1 MIELVGTTLQTDAM
15 DSDVPCI
22 GFCNWKRI
30 SASSHGKPDNH
41 RTPPQYNQMDIT
53 PIDDCEL
60 ESNHTHFVLFDDE
73 IDNVENIQLKRGE
86 IERQLSKTLL
96 GNKTVNNEIHSKSV
110 FRNTVP
116 IVTLLLGGNITTLVV
131 ICEGLQNEIPVV
143 AILGTGHLAD
153 IVAALCY
160 DLRSY
165 HELTHKQFNDYPDL
179 KKKLEEKKEK
189 DIQECK
195 LRLKELGRLEGKD
208 TDQIDDKINKCVKI
222 LEDMNTLIAVYDG
235 VKCIDNLEDVIA
247 DAMWNEISYHRKN
260 KETVKDGYD
269 PRAEELK
276 WCLIW
281 NKEARGEL
289 EIWINSGD
297 ENLALAETKRRWV
310 SKLGQSALFEALC
323 RNKVSFVNLLMDNGA
338 SIEAFEINDLQI
350 ICKKAMNDDALPL
363 DWPPR
368 HLHASNDSKKLLE
381 NMHRAYLI
389 QYLGYYVKKEHKTG
403 KKPTIEELVVWNHNP
418 KHHWKYSIGTLFDE
432 NKTETLYLWFLFMN
446 RPDMAKCLC
455 STISNQTVAILLA
468 ATIYFKASENDNEN
482 RRSLINIGKQFDGH
496 SKNLIDECFVQD
508 KSLAI
513 SVLECK
519 APALYHCTPLDVAR
533 RTDCRGFLA
542 SDTVQAHLDQKWY
555 HHFDTHQTLLK
566 LPIYTWICIVSLFLP
581 LIPISAVIFPFL
593 YKKSAADS
601 KIWNKEARGE
611 LEIWINSGD
620 ENLALA
626 ETKRR
631 WVSKL
636 GQSALF
642 EALCRNKVSF
652 VNLLMDNGASIEAF
666 EINDLQIICKKA
678 MNDDALPLDWPPR
691 HLHASN
697 DPKKLLENMHNS
709 YLIQYLG
716 YYVKKEHKT
725 RKKPTIEELVLWNH
739 NPKHDW
745 KYSIVTSWSLLTT
758 SNQVNWTYA
767 GDGSLYNVTVMNG
780 GSDLWTWQLLRDVS
794 NWGIWKVFG
803 QTDEPY
809 NGVVS
814 GNDVYGTFVYL
825 LAIAFVLISN
835 ILLVNVL
842 IAMFNVTI
850 QRILDRSRI
859 IWRHQRFL
867 LIYEYSERPVL
878 PAPLNVCYYPV
889 KFIIYLWRLFCC
901 ERPCVSSRVTQS
913 TGKTKDI

>member
-30 SASSHGKPDNH
+30 SASSHGKRDNH
-41 RTPPQYNQMDIT
+41 QTPTQYNQMDIT

-96 GNKTVNNEIHSKSV
+96 ENKTVNNENHSKSV

-143 AILGTGHLAD
+143 AVLGTGHLAD

-179 KKKLEEKKEK
+179 KKKLEEKKERN
-189 DIQECK
+189 IQECK
-195 LRLKELGRLEGKD
+195 LRLKELGRLEGKN

-368 HLHASNDSKKLLE
+368 HLHASNDPKKLLE
-381 NMHRAYLI
+381 NMHNSYLI
-389 QYLGYYVKKEHKTG
+389 QYLGYYVKKEHKTR
-403 KKPTIEELVVWNHNP
+403 KKPMIEELVLWNHNP
-418 KHHWKYSIGTLFDE
+418 KHDWKYSIGTLFDE

-482 RRSLINIGKQFDGH
+482 RRTLINIGKQFDGH

-566 LPIYTWICIVSLFLP
+566 LPIYTWV
-581 LIPISAVIFPFL
+581 
-593 YKKSAADS
+593 
-601 KIWNKEARGE
+601 R
-611 LEIWINSGD
+611 
-620 ENLALA
+620 
-626 ETKRR
+626 
-631 WVSKL
+631 
-636 GQSALF
+636 
-642 EALCRNKVSF
+642 
-652 VNLLMDNGASIEAF
+652 
-666 EINDLQIICKKA
+666 
-678 MNDDALPLDWPPR
+678 
-691 HLHASN
+691 
-697 DPKKLLENMHNS
+697 
-709 YLIQYLG
+709 
-716 YYVKKEHKT
+716 
-725 RKKPTIEELVLWNH
+725 
-739 NPKHDW
+739 
-745 KYSIVTSWSLLTT
+745 
-758 SNQVNWTYA
+758 
-767 GDGSLYNVTVMNG
+767 
-780 GSDLWTWQLLRDVS
+780 
-794 NWGIWKVFG
+794 
-803 QTDEPY
+803 
-809 NGVVS
+809 
-814 GNDVYGTFVYL
+814 
-825 LAIAFVLISN
+825 
-835 ILLVNVL
+835 
-842 IAMFNVTI
+842 
-850 QRILDRSRI
+850 
-859 IWRHQRFL
+859 
-867 LIYEYSERPVL
+867 
-878 PAPLNVCYYPV
+878 
-889 KFIIYLWRLFCC
+889 
-901 ERPCVSSRVTQS
+901 
-913 TGKTKDI
+913 

>member
-30 SASSHGKPDNH
+30 
-41 RTPPQYNQMDIT
+41 
-53 PIDDCEL
+53 
-60 ESNHTHFVLFDDE
+60 
-73 IDNVENIQLKRGE
+73 
-86 IERQLSKTLL
+86 
-96 GNKTVNNEIHSKSV
+96 SV

-131 ICEGLQNEIPVV
+131 ICEGLQNETPVV
-143 AILGTGHLAD
+143 AVLGTGHLAD

-195 LRLKELGRLEGKD
+195 LRLKELGRLEGKN
-208 TDQIDDKINKCVKI
+208 TDQIDDKIKKCVKI

-260 KETVKDGYD
+260 KETRNDGYD

-368 HLHASNDSKKLLE
+368 HLHASND
-381 NMHRAYLI
+381 
-389 QYLGYYVKKEHKTG
+389 
-403 KKPTIEELVVWNHNP
+403 PT
-418 KHHWKYSIGTLFDE
+418 
-432 NKTETLYLWFLFMN
+432 
-446 RPDMAKCLC
+446 
-455 STISNQTVAILLA
+455 
-468 ATIYFKASENDNEN
+468 
-482 RRSLINIGKQFDGH
+482 
-496 SKNLIDECFVQD
+496 
-508 KSLAI
+508 
-513 SVLECK
+513 
-519 APALYHCTPLDVAR
+519 
-533 RTDCRGFLA
+533 
-542 SDTVQAHLDQKWY
+542 
-555 HHFDTHQTLLK
+555 
-566 LPIYTWICIVSLFLP
+566 
-581 LIPISAVIFPFL
+581 
-593 YKKSAADS
+593 
-601 KIWNKEARGE
+601 
-611 LEIWINSGD
+611 
-620 ENLALA
+620 
-626 ETKRR
+626 
-631 WVSKL
+631 
-636 GQSALF
+636 
-642 EALCRNKVSF
+642 
-652 VNLLMDNGASIEAF
+652 
-666 EINDLQIICKKA
+666 
-678 MNDDALPLDWPPR
+678 
-691 HLHASN
+691 
-697 DPKKLLENMHNS
+697 KLLENMHNS

-716 YYVKKEHKT
+716 YYVIIRAQLGYNNIISTWNWEDLAAVTFYLVGFIT
-725 RKKPTIEELVLWNH
+725 RFFVIETVFIVSKIFMAIDLIIWSFRVLHLFTAYEILGPKLVMIYKMMKDAVLIFVFFILILLF
-739 NPKHDW
+739 
-745 KYSIVTSWSLLTT
+745 SFSVTSWSLLTT

-889 KFIIYLWRLFCC
+889 KFIIYLWRLCCC

-913 TGKTKDI
+913 TD

>member
-1 MIELVGTTLQTDAM
+1 
-15 DSDVPCI
+15 
-22 GFCNWKRI
+22 
-30 SASSHGKPDNH
+30 
-41 RTPPQYNQMDIT
+41 
-53 PIDDCEL
+53 
-60 ESNHTHFVLFDDE
+60 
-73 IDNVENIQLKRGE
+73 
-86 IERQLSKTLL
+86 
-96 GNKTVNNEIHSKSV
+96 
-110 FRNTVP
+110 
-116 IVTLLLGGNITTLVV
+116 
-131 ICEGLQNEIPVV
+131 
-143 AILGTGHLAD
+143 
-153 IVAALCY
+153 
-160 DLRSY
+160 
-165 HELTHKQFNDYPDL
+165 
-179 KKKLEEKKEK
+179 
-189 DIQECK
+189 
-195 LRLKELGRLEGKD
+195 
-208 TDQIDDKINKCVKI
+208 
-222 LEDMNTLIAVYDG
+222 
-235 VKCIDNLEDVIA
+235 
-247 DAMWNEISYHRKN
+247 MWNEISYHRKN

-276 WCLIW
+276 WCL
-281 NKEARGEL
+281 
-289 EIWINSGD
+289 
-297 ENLALAETKRRWV
+297 
-310 SKLGQSALFEALC
+310 
-323 RNKVSFVNLLMDNGA
+323 
-338 SIEAFEINDLQI
+338 
-350 ICKKAMNDDALPL
+350 
-363 DWPPR
+363 
-368 HLHASNDSKKLLE
+368 
-381 NMHRAYLI
+381 
-389 QYLGYYVKKEHKTG
+389 
-403 KKPTIEELVVWNHNP
+403 
-418 KHHWKYSIGTLFDE
+418 
-432 NKTETLYLWFLFMN
+432 
-446 RPDMAKCLC
+446 
-455 STISNQTVAILLA
+455 
-468 ATIYFKASENDNEN
+468 
-482 RRSLINIGKQFDGH
+482 
-496 SKNLIDECFVQD
+496 
-508 KSLAI
+508 
-513 SVLECK
+513 
-519 APALYHCTPLDVAR
+519 
-533 RTDCRGFLA
+533 
-542 SDTVQAHLDQKWY
+542 
-555 HHFDTHQTLLK
+555 
-566 LPIYTWICIVSLFLP
+566 
-581 LIPISAVIFPFL
+581 
-593 YKKSAADS
+593 
-601 KIWNKEARGE
+601 IWNKEARGE

-745 KYSIVTSWSLLTT
+745 KYSIGTLFDENKTETLYLWFLFMNRPDMAKCLCSTISNQTVAILLAATIYFKASENDNENRRTLINIGKQFDGHSKNLIDECFVQDKSLAISVLECKAPALYHCTPLDVARRTDCRGFLASDTVQAHLDQKWYHQFDTHQTLLKLPIYTWICIVSLFLPLIPISAVIFPFLYKKSAADSKVIIRAQLGYNNIISTWNWEDLAAVTFYLVGFITRFFVIETLFIVSN
-758 SNQVNWTYA
+758 NQVNWTYA